1 MTLHTHCLRCGK
13 KLTSTTS
20 QRRGYGWECWKKL
33 QDDVPGLFDDVSENE
48 ADKIKGQSISR
59 PCKTGIRARQP
70 LLCGMPQVGRRWR
83 KASSRLC
90 RPCKTGIRARQPLLC
105 GMPQV
110 GRRWRKASSRLLQ
123 KPRRQRYFRQH
134 GIALQ
139 RMPLCRTSRQK
150 QR

>member
-48 ADKIKGQSISR
+48 TDKIK
-59 PCKTGIRARQP
+59 RQ
-70 LLCGMPQVGRRWR
+70 GVG
-83 KASSRLC
+83 

-139 RMPLCRTSRQK
+139 RASLCRTSWQK
-150 QR
+150 